1 SLVSPVVGKH
11 AHAILRRSRDRGPEL
26 HSVEGPDAG
35 AEPDDLLVDDAPALV
50 ESLHEELNA
59 SRGRAETA
67 HNHALD
73 RALALALSRLHADGE
88 ELFPSDGDR
97 PQLLA
102 GLRLHRRVQGR
113 TPCAAEDQE
122 RDRERLHGSHRSAS
136 RICWIFSLGTAI
148 FTPARST
155 CSSIDT
161 RDTRSLQPRLSAS
174 VNSSSARSATRMGTR
189 SSRASSVA
197 SVTSLWAS
205 RSVKSGGS

>member
-1 SLVSPVVGKH
+1 LSGLPV
-11 AHAILRRSRDRGPEL
+11 
-26 HSVEGPDAG
+26 
-35 AEPDDLLVDDAPALV
+35 
-50 ESLHEELNA
+50 
-59 SRGRAETA
+59 
-67 HNHALD
+67 
-73 RALALALSRLHADGE
+73 DGE
-88 ELFPSDGDR
+88 VLYPTEGEGT
-97 PQLLA
+97 QLLA
-102 GLRLHRRVQGR
+102 RLRLHRRVQGR

-136 RICWIFSLGTAI
+136 RICWIFSFGTAI

-161 RDTRSLQPRLSAS
+161 RESRSLQPRLSAS